1 MIPRFKRARL
11 ITDHTHSAR
20 VVPGGLAAR
29 PSAGDGGGDMDSDT
43 IVQHVAMCDR
53 QNRIERRARRVVLLL
68 LAVVSLSIADLILT
82 IAHLRT
88 TGMIEANPI
97 AAYILHNSNSLW
109 TLGLYKGAT
118 VAVSVLLLFR
128 LRDRV
133 QGEIAAWIAAAILAL
148 LCLHWH
154 QYAAMLDDINPVK
167 LAQAGEQAESW
178 LIID

>member
-1 MIPRFKRARL
+1 
-11 ITDHTHSAR
+11 
-20 VVPGGLAAR
+20 
-29 PSAGDGGGDMDSDT
+29 MDSHAT
-43 IVQHVAMCDR
+43 VQPVAMCD
-53 QNRIERRARRVVLLL
+53 QQSRIERRSRRVVVLL

-82 IAHLRT
+82 VAHLRT

-97 AAYILHNSNSLW
+97 AAYILHNSSSLW
-109 TLGLYKGAT
+109 TLGLYKVAT

-148 LCLHWH
+148 LCVHWH
-154 QYAAMLDDINPVK
+154 QYAAMLEDINPIK
-167 LAQAGEQAESW
+167 LAQAASRAESW